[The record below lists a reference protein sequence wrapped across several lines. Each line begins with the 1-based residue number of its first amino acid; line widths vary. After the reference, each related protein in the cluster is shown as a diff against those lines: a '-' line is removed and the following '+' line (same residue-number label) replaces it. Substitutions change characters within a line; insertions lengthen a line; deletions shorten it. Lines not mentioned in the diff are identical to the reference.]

1 MNASMQTVSVVL
13 ADDHTLVRTALA
25 QMLMATSSVVVAAD
39 VPTTDEAIDAC
50 IRHQPSVVVLDI
62 DIPGVDAFEAA
73 RIIRSRCPRTN
84 VLFLSAFAQDRY
96 IEAALAVGALGYITK
111 GEMPERAIEAILTV
125 ATGKVYFSKEVQQR
139 IVICEDGPRL
149 KVEATTRASTLT
161 PREIEVLRYIAKGMS
176 KKDVARVMH
185 LSVKT
190 VENHTANIMRRLDIH
205 DRVELARFAIRERI
219 VEA

>member
-1 MNASMQTVSVVL
+1 MNSSMQTVSVVL

-39 VPTTDEAIDAC
+39 VATTDDAIDAC

-96 IEAALAVGALGYITK
+96 IEAALSVGALGYITK

-125 ATGKVYFSKEVQQR
+125 AAGKVYFSKEVQQR

-149 KVEATTRASTLT
+149 KVEASTLT

>member
-39 VPTTDEAIDAC
+39 VATTDDAIDAC

-125 ATGKVYFSKEVQQR
+125 AVGKVYFSKEVQQR

-149 KVEATTRASTLT
+149 KAEATTRASTLT